1 MLGQGRLFFQM
12 SEEKKLKIMHP
23 PSPDPQRGWSK
34 KGLETTSKLRKENAE
49 RAPKGKGE
57 LLDEKVGTVPQCQQ
71 PTK

>member
-1 MLGQGRLFFQM
+1 MP
-12 SEEKKLKIMHP
+12 EETKMKIFHT

-57 LLDEKVGTVPQCQQ
+57 LLDEKVCTVSYHQ
-71 PTK
+71 